1 MTSSSNYQR
10 RAKAV
15 VPRVTQH
22 CHLDLY
28 EAVSVL
34 LVDVE
39 RIGLMI

>member
-1 MTSSSNYQR
+1 MASSSNYQR

-22 CHLDLY
+22 CHLDSY

-34 LVDVE
+34 DVE